1 MRAASGLLFLL
12 VLGAASCGGDDD
24 DGGSAQ
30 PARAGIDPAEYTA
43 KVDHP
48 LVPLTSV
55 PQTVFEG
62 REEETRTGVRTR
74 VLERTDRV
82 AGVEVAVVDVREFE
96 DGELVEHTE
105 DYYAQDRE
113 GNVWYFGETVDDIE
127 DGKVVGHDGQW
138 YAGKDGAKPGLFM
151 PAEPKVG
158 TSFEQERAPGVAEDE
173 SKVVAVG
180 LRVKT
185 GAGAFD
191 DCIKTE
197 DFAPLDK
204 RTEFKFYCA
213 GVGLVREQAPK
224 TRLDLHRYRGTVS

>member
-1 MRAASGLLFLL
+1 VRRAASRLLLLL
-12 VLGAASCGGDDD
+12 VLGASSCGDDD
-24 DGGSAQ
+24 DGGSPQ
-30 PARAGIDPAEYTA
+30 PAGAGIDPAEYTA

-55 PQTVFEG
+55 RQTEFEG
-62 REEETRTGVRTR
+62 REEETRTGVSTR
-74 VLERTDRV
+74 VLERTGHV
-82 AGVEVAVVDVREFE
+82 AGVEVAVVDVTEFE

-113 GNVWYFGETVDDIE
+113 GNVWYFGERVDDVE
-127 DGKVVGHDGQW
+127 DGKVIGHEGQW
-138 YAGKDGAKPGLFM
+138 LAGKDGAKPGLFM
-151 PAEPKVG
+151 PAEPEVG
-158 TSFEQERAPGVAEDE
+158 RSFEQERAPGVAEDE
-173 SKVVAVG
+173 SEVVAVG

-185 GAGAFD
+185 GAGEFD

-213 GVGLVREQAPK
+213 GVGLVREQAPE
-224 TRLDLHRYRGTVS
+224 TRLDLQRYRGTGA